1 MTSNPNTN
9 PTNAD
14 DTPPTPNRWAALDTL
29 AFRVRSSWWAP
40 WACATQAAFLAAFAY
55 GAPQGEPGIA
65 LLPYAAA
72 GLALAIPAN
81 TRRATRGLA
90 TLPAALRARRAY
102 TEHAATPTAGL
113 RGRASRLRR
122 GMTGQTWRTP
132 RIATITRGQDGAL
145 ILLVENLPDID
156 TDTWTANGPALARR
170 LRHAPPTVEETQDG
184 RRVRLTFPALN
195 SPPANHPT
203 TVAGLPPRTAPMPDM
218 TIHHRL
224 DALPAARR
232 EDGTPWELRLLG
244 NHVLVIGATGSGKG
258 SVLWGVIRLTLPQ
271 IREGTVRLLGVDPK
285 GGMELGIGRE
295 LFARL
300 VGKTAS
306 RDSETITLL
315 RDAVAAMQ
323 ERAGR
328 LYDQRERKFTP
339 SVEDPLT
346 IIVYDEFLMLYAM
359 PNEER
364 TEALRLLREILTQ
377 GRAVGFTVIG
387 LAQDAAKRIIDTRDL
402 FSIRVALRVPSRWQT
417 DMTLGEN
424 ATRDAGALS
433 HEIPNDGAHQG
444 VGYVIDTEAVGGGT
458 AVRVRF
464 DYTDDATILA
474 MARQYPAPLSDE
486 SVVRGEIIANTSSAD
501 DREGEGEVRGED
513 TPAATAER
521 PTPPNNHPTTNDQ
534 ADHDREPAT
543 PKPTA
548 RERCLATLTD
558 WPDEQQPPTVRE
570 LATTAGVSVGTAS
583 KALKEWREVFNRERS
598 PGMFTGSLGGNFVP
612 RSDPSEHTKCTSSG
626 DTPNPVGLDV
636 ESTARPCAALDTDA
650 AAPLGSL
657 P

>member
-1 MTSNPNTN
+1 M
-9 PTNAD
+9 
-14 DTPPTPNRWAALDTL
+14 
-29 AFRVRSSWWAP
+29 
-40 WACATQAAFLAAFAY
+40 
-55 GAPQGEPGIA
+55 
-65 LLPYAAA
+65 
-72 GLALAIPAN
+72 
-81 TRRATRGLA
+81 
-90 TLPAALRARRAY
+90 
-102 TEHAATPTAGL
+102 
-113 RGRASRLRR
+113 
-122 GMTGQTWRTP
+122 
-132 RIATITRGQDGAL
+132 
-145 ILLVENLPDID
+145 
-156 TDTWTANGPALARR
+156 
-170 LRHAPPTVEETQDG
+170 
-184 RRVRLTFPALN
+184 
-195 SPPANHPT
+195 
-203 TVAGLPPRTAPMPDM
+203 
-218 TIHHRL
+218 
-224 DALPAARR
+224 
-232 EDGTPWELRLLG
+232 
-244 NHVLVIGATGSGKG
+244 
-258 SVLWGVIRLTLPQ
+258 
-271 IREGTVRLLGVDPK
+271 
-285 GGMELGIGRE
+285 
-295 LFARL
+295 
-300 VGKTAS
+300 
-306 RDSETITLL
+306 
-315 RDAVAAMQ
+315 
-323 ERAGR
+323 
-328 LYDQRERKFTP
+328 
-339 SVEDPLT
+339 
-346 IIVYDEFLMLYAM
+346 
-359 PNEER
+359 
-364 TEALRLLREILTQ
+364 REILTQ

-486 SVVRGEIIANTSSAD
+486 SVVRGEVIANTSSAD
-501 DREGEGEVRGED
+501 DCEGEVRGED